1 MCRVLILNENRL
13 ERENTVKILSQGLP
27 EADILP
33 AAAPRQALDL
43 LGEGTFRLLI
53 VDVPWFDADYCNMM
67 TCAKELAP
75 EMPILVTSTGRRSEI
90 VANVCSSDLVI

>member
-27 EADILP
+27 EAEIRP

-43 LGEGTFRLLI
+43 LGEGAFRLLI

-67 TCAKELAP
+67 TCAA
-75 EMPILVTSTGRRSEI
+75 RWR
-90 VANVCSSDLVI
+90 